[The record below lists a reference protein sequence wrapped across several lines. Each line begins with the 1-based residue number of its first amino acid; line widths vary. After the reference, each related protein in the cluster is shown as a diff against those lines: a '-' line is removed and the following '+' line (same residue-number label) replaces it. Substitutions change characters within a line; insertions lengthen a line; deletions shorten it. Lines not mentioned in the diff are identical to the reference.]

1 MDNVLKVDF
10 RTKTPPQASPS
21 KLPLEEKIQEL
32 YFRQLTLANRGIS
45 NDKLIL
51 AVKSLSVV
59 AKNTKLSFKIE
70 QLKDKVRAN
79 NPELWDSLDQR

>member
-1 MDNVLKVDF
+1 MANVVNVDL